1 MLQELGMKFFDKGD
15 FKINYGYHRF
25 NKRRE
30 FESKQR
36 SGIEIEVINLDQII
50 TWKEKINSLSNT
62 QSKC

>member
-1 MLQELGMKFFDKGD
+1 MLQERGGMKFFDKGD

-36 SGIEIEVINLDQII
+36 SGIEIEVIYLL
-50 TWKEKINSLSNT
+50 TR
-62 QSKC
+62 